1 MAKVLINSAAIR
13 KKDLV
18 VSDGDLNV
26 VEGSK
31 ISVIDYRTGAYA
43 LIYDPS
49 DKDLLLENPFTSDDS
64 GQFSFWVESGVY
76 KILAL
81 TQGETETLEGEV
93 VIDVRSEARYH
104 IKPEDFGALGGL
116 NDDTLAFNLAI
127 AEQRS
132 TGLPIYLEKPLYT
145 TDITTQAG
153 DKLCIY
159 SSSKITTI
167 RTLNTVILE
176 DLDSIVIC
184 NVNFDFIN
192 LSQGLNGIDIVRA
205 EKVEID
211 GVKTSNAPRTNLVLY
226 ECSNFLIRDSQFNDA
241 GRDRAVTPGGVNIGC
256 GLILVDCKNDGQNP
270 TLIKD
275 CIALRP
281 WQIGFF
287 VYNLNNTTESY
298 GNVIDG
304 CLVFGARDN
313 GIRTQTQGTPF
324 DPFRCRDHVV
334 KGCYVAGSH
343 IDNYRV
349 NGGDNTFVG
358 NISYRA
364 TGYGFKSDGGSNNII
379 NNNHD
384 NNSLVAAGL
393 RIGADTINYSISGNT
408 SLNCRGLGGAFYGV
422 VVEDSLNIR
431 GINCSNNTV
440 MSMENPVCSPFGFV
454 VAAGNPNSRFKQLSV
469 SNNYS
474 SSSEKQALDI
484 AQADSPFVSCN
495 AFFDNCNT
503 VNAPVITLSDTSNS
517 FGVGNLLQGKPD
529 GTTSF
534 AIEFKNGSND
544 NKWSSNYMM
553 NFNYDPAFNDF
564 DLNNQINQ
572 TFTDFNNSTSLYT
585 VANTSSLGSRL
596 TRNIDVNVIAN
607 RATGQES
614 ALDVLGIFVTYIAD
628 KQDGALGQYTRYS
641 NV

>member
-1 MAKVLINSAAIR
+1 MLINSAAIR

-18 VSDGDLNV
+18 VVDGDLNV
-26 VEGSK
+26 VEDAK
-31 ISVIDYRTGAYA
+31 ITVIDMRTGSYA
-43 LIYDPS
+43 LIYNPNNEDELIS
-49 DKDLLLENPFTSDDS
+49 NPFVSDS
-64 GQFSFWVESGVY
+64 TGQFAFYVDTGVY
-76 KILAL
+76 KIGVV
-81 TQGETETLEGEV
+81 TQTDTEELEGS
-93 VIDVRSEARYH
+93 VIISATSNERYY
-104 IKPEDFGALGGL
+104 IRPEDFGAKGGA
-116 NDDTLAFNLAI
+116 NDDTQAFTLAI
-127 AEQRS
+127 NEQRD
-132 TGLPIYLEKPLYT
+132 TGLPIYLERPLYT
-145 TDITTQAG
+145 SDINTVPN
-153 DKLCIY
+153 DKLVMY
-159 SSSKITTI
+159 SNVKFTTI
-167 RTLNTVILE
+167 KTLNTTNFD
-176 DLDSIVIC
+176 DLDLIQIS
-184 NVNFDFIN
+184 NLTFDFEN
-192 LSQGLNGIDIVRA
+192 NPTGTNGINIS
-205 EKVEID
+205 
-211 GVKTSNAPRTNLVLY
+211 KTSDIRINNAIFKNARRTNVAIND
-226 ECSNFLIRDSQFNDA
+226 CSNFIIESCEFNDA
-241 GRDRAVTPGGVNIGC
+241 GLDEYVTPGGVTIGC
-256 GLILVDCKNDGQNP
+256 GLILESCKNDGQNP
-270 TLIKD
+270 TVVKD
-275 CIALRP
+275 CVSLRP

-287 VYNLNNTTESY
+287 VYNSDNTTESY
-298 GNVIDG
+298 GNVING
-304 CLVFGARDN
+304 CMVFGARDN

-324 DPFRCRDHVV
+324 DPFRCRDHIV

-349 NGGDNTFVG
+349 NGGGNTFVD
-358 NISYRA
+358 NISYTA

-384 NNSLVAAGL
+384 NGSLVAAGL

-408 SLNCRGLGGAFYGV
+408 SLNCKGLGGAFYGV
-422 VVEDSLNIR
+422 VVEDNLNIK

-440 MSMENPVCSPFGFV
+440 MSMENPDCSPFSFV
-454 VAAGNPNSRFKQLSV
+454 VTPGNLNSRFKQLSV

-503 VNAPVITLSDTSNS
+503 VNAPVVTLSDTSSS
-517 FGVGNLLQGKPD
+517 FGSGNLLQGKLD

-534 AIEFKNGSND
+534 AIEFKNGSNN
-544 NKWSSNYMM
+544 NKWASNYMM

-564 DLNNQINQ
+564 DTNNQINQ
-572 TFTDFNNSTSLYT
+572 TFTDFNDLTSLYT

-596 TRNIDVNVIAN
+596 TKNIDVDVIAN